1 MQTCLKYMYMKL
13 VVFFSEINLDSTII
27 DIIIFTSF
35 IFQSSKLDVSTL
47 NANFSFLSTRDI
59 SDMARIGTKQQTD
72 VNFGRRKTAE
82 INNIFL

>member
-47 NANFSFLSTRDI
+47 NANLSFLSTRDI